1 MSRNRDACSVTRHA
15 AAQRR
20 IVLRL
25 TSDVGRNA
33 RRGRRT
39 QDAGRMCLA
48 PRVPFTVHPVRGVTL
63 TELLIGVVLAGLV
76 MVAIS
81 NTSTTTSKL
90 TQTTESLLT
99 LERDASYAF
108 AHMHDHFLTA
118 YYVWFDSA
126 TPPSIVW
133 LQQVNPSTLPPQ
145 PSDLDNWQNFTYQ
158 AYQFTG
164 GQLVYYENVKPLDSA
179 FTPVPPG
186 MRQTVLASQV
196 LQWTVTR
203 PDPTGELNRFQVTLT
218 ATDPAGHAVTIGPT
232 EFVSRQMAAKPP
244 TGWAPPVPP

>member
-1 MSRNRDACSVTRHA
+1 MPRWGMASGFARPQARA
-15 AAQRR
+15 AA
-20 IVLRL
+20 
-25 TSDVGRNA
+25 TA
-33 RRGRRT
+33 
-39 QDAGRMCLA
+39 
-48 PRVPFTVHPVRGVTL
+48 GVTL